1 MLSYFEVNAWQT
13 AYHDAL
19 RETDPAK
26 LRHRVEAAEEAMY
39 KRLQELATGQVLGA
53 AELARAMEA
62 EALNK
67 AARGLLVLK
76 RDKLPPIP
84 VLKAHINGKRASQ

>member
-1 MLSYFEVNAWQT
+1 MLSCFEVNAWQT

-26 LRHRVEAAEEAMY
+26 LHHRVEAAEEAMY
-39 KRLQELATGQVLGA
+39 KRLQELASGQVLGA

-67 AARGLLVLK
+67 AARGQLVLK

-84 VLKAHINGKRASQ
+84 CESA

>member
-1 MLSYFEVNAWQT
+1 MLSYFEEVNAWQT

-26 LRHRVEAAEEAMY
+26 LHYRVEAAEEAIY

-53 AELARAMEA
+53 AESARAMEA

-67 AARGLLVLK
+67 SSQGPARSQA
-76 RDKLPPIP
+76 DKLPPIP
-84 VLKAHINGKRASQ
+84 VESA